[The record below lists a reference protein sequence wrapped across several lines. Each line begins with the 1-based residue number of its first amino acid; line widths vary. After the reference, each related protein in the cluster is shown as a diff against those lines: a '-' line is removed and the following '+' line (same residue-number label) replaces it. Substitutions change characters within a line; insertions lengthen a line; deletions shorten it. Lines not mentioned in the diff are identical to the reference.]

1 MLNLEENE
9 NKNKRLVMYL
19 ECLIGNPYEYVTIEN
34 FDKNSTHG
42 FLRNSVKLQ
51 LHNMFLNQVVRFA

>member
-19 ECLIGNPYEYVTIEN
+19 ECLISNPYEYVTIEN
-34 FDKNSTHG
+34 FEKSTQHG
-42 FLRNSVKLQ
+42 FVRNSEKF
-51 LHNMFLNQVVRFA
+51 HHTMCFLKK